1 VEGAS
6 GRGRRK
12 RVQKADAITAAAAGK
27 SGEAGQRTV
36 EASQLRAEGTVALAA
51 AAFAEFVAFA
61 AAKRTAAGDQQEEKT
76 EEIGNRIH
84 FPGLFYFRFS
94 HKKYVVAEWQLDP
107 SVFFITPFFS
117 LFCWNNF

>member
-1 VEGAS
+1 VNGAS

-12 RVQKADAITAAAAGK
+12 GVQKADAITAAAIAGK

-36 EASQLRAEGTVALAA
+36 EASQLRAEGAVAPA

-76 EEIGNRIH
+76 EEIGNRFH

-94 HKKYVVAEWQLDP
+94 HKKYRRRMTATF
-107 SVFFITPFFS
+107 SFFITPFFS
-117 LFCWNNF
+117 LFC